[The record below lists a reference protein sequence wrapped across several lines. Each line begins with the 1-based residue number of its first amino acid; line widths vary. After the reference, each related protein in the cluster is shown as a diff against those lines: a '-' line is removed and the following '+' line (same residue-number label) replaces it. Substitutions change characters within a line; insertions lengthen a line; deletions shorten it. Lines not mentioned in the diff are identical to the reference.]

1 MNFQTLFNV
10 GDTVWLMKNNKPAEV
25 EISAIQVF
33 FVNTNQDR
41 ITYNAHNR
49 EPPSVSWLDNVD
61 LPERVLYTSK
71 QALLESL

>member
-1 MNFQTLFNV
+1 MNFMTMFDI
-10 GDTVWLMKNNKPAEV
+10 GDTVWFMKDNKPSEAR
-25 EISAIQVF
+25 ISAIQIF

-41 ITYNAHNR
+41 ITYNARNA

-61 LPERVLYTSK
+61 LPEGVLYTSK

>member
-25 EISAIQVF
+25 EISAIQIF
-33 FVNTNQDR
+33 YANINQVR
-41 ITYNAHNR
+41 ITYNAQNR

-61 LPERVLYTSK
+61 LPEDRLYMSK
-71 QALLESL
+71 QALLESI